1 MKSFIMKIFPIVL
14 IMVIVQFSIVESEC
28 FAQEKSGKYTIVIHG
43 GAGTISKDLPDSVK
57 NAYTDALKYALKI
70 GQDILSKGGK
80 SIDAVEAVIQYF
92 ETDPKFNAGIGAVFT
107 SDGKHEL
114 DACVMEGQDLST
126 GAVAGVKHI
135 AHPIE
140 LARLVMEKTPHVL
153 FAGEGADQLG
163 KKFGLKWVPNSY
175 YDTPSR
181 KEAWEKW
188 KAKMDKE
195 KHGTVGCVC
204 LDQYGNI
211 AAGTSTGGLTGK
223 MPGRVGDSPI
233 CGAGTY
239 ANNKTCGISGSG
251 TGELFIRNNV
261 AFNISA
267 FMEYKGMTLHQAE
280 DEMIHHVLKP
290 GDGGVIGVDK
300 DGNYAFSFNTE
311 GMFRGVA
318 TSTGVFEV
326 KIWE

>member
-1 MKSFIMKIFPIVL
+1 MKLSFLK
-14 IMVIVQFSIVESEC
+14 VIVVIFAISVLQFSLNNSKIY
-28 FAQEKSGKYTIVIHG
+28 AQSKSGKYTIVIHG
-43 GAGTISKDLPDSVK
+43 GAGTISKNLPDSVK
-57 NAYTDALKYALKI
+57 KAYTDALAHALKI
-70 GQDILSKGGK
+70 GKDILAKGGK

-92 ETDPKFNAGIGAVFT
+92 ETDPKFNSGIGAVFT
-107 SDGKHEL
+107 AEGKHEL
-114 DACVMEGQDLST
+114 DACVMLGQDLST

-135 AHPIE
+135 AHPIK
-140 LARLVMEKTPHVL
+140 LAKLVMEKTPHVL
-153 FAGEGADQLG
+153 FAGEGADLLG
-163 KKFGLKWVPNSY
+163 KKFGLKWVDNSY
-175 YDTPSR
+175 FDTPHRRES
-181 KEAWEKW
+181 WEKW

-233 CGAGTY
+233 VGAGTY
-239 ANNKTCGISGSG
+239 ANNKTCGISGTG
-251 TGELFIRNNV
+251 TGELYIRHNV

-267 FMEYKGMTLHQAE
+267 LMEYKGYTLQQAE
-280 DEMIHHVLKP
+280 DEMIHKVLSP

-318 TSTGVFEV
+318 TSAGKFEV

>member
-1 MKSFIMKIFPIVL
+1 MKSFTLVMLASIFL
-14 IMVIVQFSIVESEC
+14 MFSLQSFTNEDLTFSQ
-28 FAQEKSGKYTIVIHG
+28 AKTNKYTIVIHG
-43 GAGTISKDLPDSVK
+43 GAGTISKDLPDDIK
-57 NAYTDALKYALKI
+57 KAYTDALAHALKI
-70 GQDILSKGGK
+70 GQDILAKGGK

-114 DACVMEGQDLST
+114 DACVMEGEDLST

-175 YDTPSR
+175 FDTPSR

-188 KAKMDKE
+188 KARMDKE

-204 LDQYGNI
+204 LDEYGNI

-239 ANNKTCGISGSG
+239 ANNNTCGISGTG
-251 TGELFIRNNV
+251 TGELFIRHNV

-267 FMEYKGMTLHQAE
+267 LMEYKGMSLKGAE
-280 DEMIHHVLKP
+280 DEIIHHTLKP

-300 DGNYAFSFNTE
+300 YGNYAFSFNTE

-326 KIWE
+326 KIWQ

>member
-1 MKSFIMKIFPIVL
+1 
-14 IMVIVQFSIVESEC
+14 
-28 FAQEKSGKYTIVIHG
+28 
-43 GAGTISKDLPDSVK
+43 
-57 NAYTDALKYALKI
+57 
-70 GQDILSKGGK
+70 
-80 SIDAVEAVIQYF
+80 
-92 ETDPKFNAGIGAVFT
+92 
-107 SDGKHEL
+107 
-114 DACVMEGQDLST
+114 MEGQDLST

-175 YDTPSR
+175 FDTPSR

-188 KAKMDKE
+188 KARMDKE

-204 LDQYGNI
+204 LDEYGNI

-239 ANNKTCGISGSG
+239 ANNNTCGISGTG
-251 TGELFIRNNV
+251 TGELFIRHNV

-267 FMEYKGMTLHQAE
+267 LMEYKGMSLKGAE
-280 DEMIHHVLKP
+280 DEIINHTLKP

-300 DGNYAFSFNTE
+300 YGNYAFSFNTE

-326 KIWE
+326 KIWQ

>member
-1 MKSFIMKIFPIVL
+1 MKSFTLRIFALMFL
-14 IMVIVQFSIVESEC
+14 IISFLLFTNEDFTYSQTRSN
-28 FAQEKSGKYTIVIHG
+28 KYTIVIHG
-43 GAGTISKDLPDSVK
+43 GAGTISKNLPDSVK
-57 NAYTDALKYALKI
+57 KAYTDALAHALTI
-70 GQDILSKGGK
+70 GKDILVKGGK

-92 ETDPKFNAGIGAVFT
+92 ETDPKFNSGIGAVYT

-114 DACVMEGQDLST
+114 DACVMEGQDLSI

-135 AHPIE
+135 AHPIK

-153 FAGEGADQLG
+153 FAGEGADLLG
-163 KKFGLKWVPNSY
+163 KKFGLKWVDNSY
-175 YDTPSR
+175 FDTPHR
-181 KEAWEKW
+181 KKAWEQW

-204 LDQYGNI
+204 LDEYGNI

-239 ANNKTCGISGSG
+239 ANNKTCGISGTG
-251 TGELFIRNNV
+251 TGELYIRHNL

-267 FMEYKGMTLHQAE
+267 LMEYKGYALQQAE
-280 DEMIHHVLKP
+280 DEMIHRRLKP

-300 DGNYAFSFNTE
+300 DGNYAFSFNTQ

-318 TSTGVFEV
+318 TSTGIFEV

>member
-1 MKSFIMKIFPIVL
+1 MKPAAFKGLQLFSLIIIFSL
-14 IMVIVQFSIVESEC
+14 TLSNTNT
-28 FAQEKSGKYTIVIHG
+28 FAQKRSGKYTIVIHG
-43 GAGTISKDLPDSVK
+43 GAGTISKNLPDSVK
-57 NAYTDALKYALKI
+57 KAYTDALAHALTIGEKI
-70 GQDILSKGGK
+70 LAKGGK

-135 AHPIE
+135 AHPIK

-163 KKFGLKWVPNSY
+163 KKLGLKWVKNSY
-175 YDTPSR
+175 FDTPHR
-181 KEAWEKW
+181 REAWEKW
-188 KAKMDKE
+188 KARMDKE

-204 LDQYGNI
+204 LDEYGNI

-223 MPGRVGDSPI
+223 MPGRVGDSPLV
-233 CGAGTY
+233 GDGTY
-239 ANNKTCGISGSG
+239 ANNKTCGISGTG
-251 TGELFIRNNV
+251 TGELFIRHNV

-267 FMEYKGMTLHQAE
+267 LMEYKGMTLQQAE
-280 DEMIHHVLKP
+280 DEIIHHVLKP

-318 TSTGVFEV
+318 TSTGKFEI

>member
-1 MKSFIMKIFPIVL
+1 MRPAILKDSVL
-14 IMVIVQFSIVESEC
+14 FFLIIILTFFLTNTST
-28 FAQEKSGKYTIVIHG
+28 FTQERSDKYTIVIHG

-57 NAYTDALKYALKI
+57 KAYTDALTHALTI
-70 GQDILSKGGK
+70 GKDILAKGGK

-92 ETDPKFNAGIGAVFT
+92 ETDPKFNAGVGAVFT
-107 SDGKHEL
+107 SDGRHEL

-135 AHPIE
+135 AHPIK
-140 LARLVMEKTPHVL
+140 LARLVMEKTRHVF
-153 FAGEGADQLG
+153 FAGEGADELG
-163 KKFGLKWVPNSY
+163 KEFGLKWVKNNY
-175 YDTPSR
+175 FDTPHR
-181 KEAWEKW
+181 KAAWERW
-188 KAKMDKE
+188 KAKMDKK

-204 LDQYGNI
+204 LDEYGNI

-239 ANNKTCGISGSG
+239 ANNKTCGISGTG
-251 TGELFIRNNV
+251 TGELFIRHNV

-267 FMEYKGMTLHQAE
+267 LMEYKGMTLQQAE
-280 DEMIHHVLKP
+280 DEMIHYKLKP

-300 DGNYAFSFNTE
+300 DGNFAFSFNTQ

-318 TSTGVFEV
+318 TSTGKFEV
-326 KIWE
+326 KIWK

>member
-1 MKSFIMKIFPIVL
+1 MRPAILKDSVL
-14 IMVIVQFSIVESEC
+14 FFLIIILTFFLTNTST
-28 FAQEKSGKYTIVIHG
+28 FTQERSDKYTIVIHG

-57 NAYTDALKYALKI
+57 KAYTDALTHALTI
-70 GQDILSKGGK
+70 GKDILAKGGK

-92 ETDPKFNAGIGAVFT
+92 ETDPKFNAGVGAVFT

-114 DACVMEGQDLST
+114 DACVMEGQNLST

-135 AHPIE
+135 AHPIR
-140 LARLVMEKTPHVL
+140 LAKLVMEKTRHVL
-153 FAGEGADQLG
+153 FAGKGADELG
-163 KKFGLKWVPNSY
+163 KGFGLKWVKNSY
-175 YDTPSR
+175 FDTPHR
-181 KEAWEKW
+181 KAAWERW
-188 KAKMDKE
+188 KAKMDKK

-204 LDQYGNI
+204 LDEYGNI

-239 ANNKTCGISGSG
+239 ANNKTCGISGTG
-251 TGELFIRNNV
+251 TGELFIRHNV

-267 FMEYKGMTLHQAE
+267 LMEYKGMTLQQAE
-280 DEMIHHVLKP
+280 DEMIHYKLKP

-300 DGNYAFSFNTE
+300 DGNFAFSFNTQ

-318 TSTGVFEV
+318 TSTGKFEV
-326 KIWE
+326 KIWK

>member
-1 MKSFIMKIFPIVL
+1 MKSLITKLFPIVL
-14 IMVIVQFSIVESEC
+14 IILLVQFSIGAGEC
-28 FAQEKSGKYTIVIHG
+28 SAQQKTGKYTIVIHG
-43 GAGTISKDLPDSVK
+43 GAGTISKDLPDDIK
-57 NAYTDALKYALKI
+57 KAYTDALAHALKI
-70 GQDILSKGGK
+70 GQDILAKGGK

-126 GAVAGVKHI
+126 GAVAGVEHI

-175 YDTPSR
+175 FDTPSR

-188 KAKMDKE
+188 KARMDKE

-204 LDQYGNI
+204 LDEYGNI

-239 ANNKTCGISGSG
+239 ANNKTCGISGTG
-251 TGELFIRNNV
+251 TGELFIRHNV

-267 FMEYKGMTLHQAE
+267 LMEYKGMSLKAAE
-280 DEMIHHVLKP
+280 DEIIHHTLNP

>member
-1 MKSFIMKIFPIVL
+1 MKSFTLRIFALMFL
-14 IMVIVQFSIVESEC
+14 IISFLLFTNEDFTYSQTRSN
-28 FAQEKSGKYTIVIHG
+28 KYTIVIHG
-43 GAGTISKDLPDSVK
+43 GAGTISKNLPDSVK
-57 NAYTDALKYALKI
+57 KAYTDALAHALTI
-70 GQDILSKGGK
+70 GKDILVKGGK

-92 ETDPKFNAGIGAVFT
+92 ETDPKFNSGIGAVYT

-114 DACVMEGQDLST
+114 DACVMEGQDLSI

-135 AHPIE
+135 AHPIK

-153 FAGEGADQLG
+153 FAGEGADLLG
-163 KKFGLKWVPNSY
+163 KKFGLKWVDNSY
-175 YDTPSR
+175 FDTPHR
-181 KEAWEKW
+181 KKAWEQW

-204 LDQYGNI
+204 LDEYGNI

-239 ANNKTCGISGSG
+239 ANNKTCGISGTG
-251 TGELFIRNNV
+251 TGELYIRHNL

-267 FMEYKGMTLHQAE
+267 LMEYKGYALQQAE
-280 DEMIHHVLKP
+280 DEMIHRRLKP

-300 DGNYAFSFNTE
+300 DGNYAFSFNTQ